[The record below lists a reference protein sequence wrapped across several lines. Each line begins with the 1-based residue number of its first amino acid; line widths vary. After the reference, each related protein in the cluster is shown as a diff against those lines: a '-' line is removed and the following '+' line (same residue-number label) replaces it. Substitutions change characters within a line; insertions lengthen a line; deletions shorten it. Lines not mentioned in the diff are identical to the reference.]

1 MLETRG
7 LTLGYEQHT
16 VIKDLSF
23 CIQAHTI
30 TTIIGPNGCG
40 KSTLLRALSKNK
52 KTTSGEILIQ
62 QQPITTYSHKDLAK
76 KLAILPQAP
85 IVPDDFLVRD
95 LVSYGRNPYLDWM
108 GRLKEEDY
116 RIIDWAIRETGIAHL
131 QARKISTMSGG
142 ERQSAWIAMALA
154 QQPEILL
161 LDEPTTYLDIAHQHE
176 VLELIKKINAETG
189 LTVVMVLHDINQ
201 ASRYSDRIIAMKEG
215 RKLVEGTPKE
225 VVTQST
231 LRDIFGVETTIYEE
245 ESYQYPYFIVK

>member
-1 MLETRG
+1 MLESRK
-7 LTLGYEQHT
+7 LTLGYEHHM

-23 CIQAHTI
+23 CIKPHTI

-40 KSTLLRALSKNK
+40 KSTLLKALSKNK
-52 KTTSGEILIQ
+52 KIASGDIFIDNQ
-62 QQPITTYSHKDLAK
+62 SIYRYSHKTLAK
-76 KLAILPQAP
+76 KLAILPQSP
-85 IVPDDFLVRD
+85 LVPDDFLIRD

-116 RIIDWAIRETGIAHL
+116 RIIDWAINETGITHL
-131 QARKISTMSGG
+131 QNRKMSTMSGG

-176 VLELIKKINAETG
+176 VLELIKRINGEMG
-189 LTVVMVLHDINQ
+189 ITVVMVLHDINQ

-215 RKLVEGTPKE
+215 YKVIEGSPKE
-225 VVTQST
+225 VVTKEI
-231 LRDIFGVETTIYEE
+231 LKEIFGIDANIYEE
-245 ESYQYPYFIVK
+245 VSYGYPYFIVK

>member
-52 KTTSGEILIQ
+52 KIASGEILIQ
-62 QQPITTYSHKDLAK
+62 KQPITTYSHKALAK
-76 KLAILPQAP
+76 KLAILPQSP

-116 RIIDWAIRETGIAHL
+116 RIIDWAIQETGIAHL
-131 QARKISTMSGG
+131 QDRKISTMSGG

-176 VLELIKKINAETG
+176 VLELIKKINVETG

-215 RKLVEGTPKE
+215 QKVVEGTPKE
-225 VVTQST
+225 VVTRNT

-245 ESYQYPYFIVK
+245 KPYQYPYFIVK

>member
-1 MLETRG
+1 MLESRK
-7 LTLGYEQHT
+7 LTLGYEQHM

-23 CIQAHTI
+23 CIKPHTI

-40 KSTLLRALSKNK
+40 KSTLLKALSKNK
-52 KTTSGEILIQ
+52 KIASGDIFIDNQ
-62 QQPITTYSHKDLAK
+62 SIHSYSHKTLAK
-76 KLAILPQAP
+76 KLAILPQSP
-85 IVPDDFLVRD
+85 LVPDDFLIRD

-116 RIIDWAIRETGIAHL
+116 RIINWAINETGITHL
-131 QARKISTMSGG
+131 QNRKMSTMSGG

-176 VLELIKKINAETG
+176 VLELIKRINSEMG
-189 LTVVMVLHDINQ
+189 ITVVMVLHDINQ

-215 RKLVEGTPKE
+215 CKVIEGSPKE
-225 VVTQST
+225 VVRKEI
-231 LRDIFGVETTIYEE
+231 LKEIFGIDANIYEE
-245 ESYQYPYFIVK
+245 VSYGYPYFIVK